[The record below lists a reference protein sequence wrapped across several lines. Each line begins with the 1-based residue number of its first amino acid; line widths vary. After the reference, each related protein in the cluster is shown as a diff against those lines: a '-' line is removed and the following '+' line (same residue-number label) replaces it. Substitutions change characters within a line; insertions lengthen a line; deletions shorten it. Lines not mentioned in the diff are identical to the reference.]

1 MPLKPRSTRLRSYR
15 SRSMLTAIHRA
26 FAVLQNQGR
35 VLQVM
40 TVVAPLG
47 ILVSDALQSNG
58 SVWHDLWEISTT
70 VIGTLIVVLVRD
82 YLSKQ
87 KELKKSIDE
96 LQKDRDNIEAHVGLA
111 YAKEL
116 GMQKKRQDKIVEV
129 MVQVVFKLYP
139 EDAGSDLQKIVR
151 ELMDSGD

>member
-1 MPLKPRSTRLRSYR
+1 M
-15 SRSMLTAIHRA
+15 
-26 FAVLQNQGR
+26 
-35 VLQVM
+35 M